1 VARRLSSDELTHPIL
16 QAVVGHQRPLRHSG
30 GSAANAA
37 RPSSGLMASEMRHRL
52 VDHARR
58 RLADKQGA
66 GLVVPPLDAATPGI
80 IKREWVFARAWLAA
94 AMAQPSFPG

>member
-30 GSAANAA
+30 GECSQCRKAFFRLDGVGDAASARRSRQAPARRQAGGRSRGPAA
-37 RPSSGLMASEMRHRL
+37 RRCIS
-52 VDHARR
+52 
-58 RLADKQGA
+58 
-66 GLVVPPLDAATPGI
+66 GI
-80 IKREWVFARAWLAA
+80 IKREWMFARAWLAA